1 MIIRK
6 VTDYLLM
13 GFFWLTGLFILSVL
27 IAIISY
33 LIWKG
38 APNINM
44 EFILGTPKGLPLGT
58 EGGIFPA
65 IKGTLWLILLALTVS
80 TIPALLTAIYLS
92 EYGRGGSLADIINL
106 FIQSMAGVPSIV
118 IGLFVY
124 ALGVVYLGWGISL
137 LAGGV
142 ALAIMVLPVIVVSSR
157 DALLAVND
165 NYRLI
170 GTSLG
175 VSKSYVLFRII
186 LPQAMPGILAGILL
200 AMGYAAG
207 ATAPIM
213 VTAAAI
219 IASSS
224 GVLLEPVMA
233 LPYHLY
239 ILFNEHIS
247 MDMAYAT
254 ALVLVGLLLFI
265 NVLALGLRSL
275 QERINKQ

>member
-1 MIIRK
+1 MIRK
-6 VTDYLLM
+6 IKDYTLM
-13 GFFWLTGLFILSVL
+13 GYFWLTGLFILLVL
-27 IAIISY
+27 AAIISY
-33 LIWKG
+33 LISKG
-38 APNINM
+38 APFISM
-44 EFILGTPKGLPLGT
+44 EFILGTPKGLPLGN

-65 IKGTLWLILLALTVS
+65 IKGTLWLILLALIIS

-92 EYGRGGSLADIINL
+92 EYGRDTKLASIINI
-106 FIQSMAGVPSIV
+106 FIQSMAGLPSIV

-142 ALAIMVLPVIVVSSR
+142 ALAIMILPVIVVSSR
-157 DALLAVND
+157 DALMAVND
-165 NYRLI
+165 NYRVI
-170 GTSLG
+170 ATSLG
-175 VSKSYVLFRII
+175 VSKSYALFRII
-186 LPQAMPGILAGILL
+186 LPQAVPGILAGILL

-219 IASSS
+219 IAGSS
-224 GVLLEPVMA
+224 GALFEPVMA

-239 ILFNEHIS
+239 ILVNEHMS

-254 ALVLVGLLLFI
+254 ALVLVGLLLII
-265 NVLALGLRSL
+265 NFLALGLKSI
-275 QERINKQ
+275 QERINSQ